1 VEELETTN
9 EELQSTNEELE
20 TMNEEL
26 QSTNEELQT
35 INDELR
41 TRSLDADVLNTYL
54 ESVFSSLRS
63 GVVVVD
69 RDYRIRVWNRRAED
83 LWGIRTDEAVGA
95 PFLSLDI
102 GLPVAELAQP
112 IRDVM
117 NGEKSA
123 LARTIRSTTRRGK
136 SIECHVSVTPL
147 AAEGA
152 SAGVILLMDDANQ
165 PR

>member
-1 VEELETTN
+1 
-9 EELQSTNEELE
+9 
-20 TMNEEL
+20 
-26 QSTNEELQT
+26 
-35 INDELR
+35 
-41 TRSLDADVLNTYL
+41 
-54 ESVFSSLRS
+54 VFSSLRS
-63 GVVVVD
+63 AVVVVD
-69 RDYRIRVWNRRAED
+69 HDYRIRVWNRRAED

-117 NGEKSA
+117 NGEQAA
-123 LARTIRSTTRRGK
+123 LAKTIRSTTRRGR

-147 AAEGA
+147 AAAEGA
-152 SAGVILLMDDANQ
+152 SRGVILLMDDPNQ